1 MRDKKIVSNQ
11 SSRPILTIRI
21 AIPILG
27 LLGMAISSYL
37 TYVHYK
43 EVSPICLPIA
53 PCDAVLS
60 SPYTVVWV
68 IPLSLLGL
76 LMYILLAFLGFW
88 FLREKTHGQTLIAL
102 VVYTLALSGTLFTGY
117 LYYLEI
123 FIIRAFCT
131 WCIASSLV
139 IFLILA
145 LSLINLR
152 STERY
157 VKEVPHFMRRRISR
171 YIQW

>member
-1 MRDKKIVSNQ
+1 MTNKKIVSSQ
-11 SSRPILTIRI
+11 SSRPILAIRI
-21 AIPILG
+21 AIPILS
-27 LLGMAISSYL
+27 LLGMSISSYL

-60 SPYTVVWV
+60 SPYAAIWG

-76 LMYILLAFLGFW
+76 LMYVLLAVLGFW
-88 FLREKTHGQTLIAL
+88 LLREKKQGQTLIAL
-102 VVYTLALSGTLFTGY
+102 VTYTLALSGTLFTAY

-123 FIIRAFCT
+123 FVIRAFCT
-131 WCIASSLV
+131 WCIATSLV
-139 IFLILA
+139 IFITLA
-145 LSLINLR
+145 FSLINLW
-152 STERY
+152 STEQY
-157 VKEVPHFMRRRISR
+157 LKEIPHFMRHRISR